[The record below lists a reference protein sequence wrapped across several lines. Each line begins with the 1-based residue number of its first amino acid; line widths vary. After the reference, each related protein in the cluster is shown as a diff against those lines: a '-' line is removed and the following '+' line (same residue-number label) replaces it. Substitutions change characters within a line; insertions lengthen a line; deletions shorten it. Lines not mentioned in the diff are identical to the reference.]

1 MPMDIDII
9 AGKQSLDRINLLMS
23 RIPHGE
29 REAIADEIIEIEKK
43 LTEKYKNKV
52 ENNFKKYYETI

>member
-1 MPMDIDII
+1 MAMDVDII

-29 REAIADEIIEIEKK
+29 REAIADEIIGIEKK
-43 LTEKYKNKV
+43 LTKKYKNKV
-52 ENNFKKYYETI
+52 ENKFKKCYETI

>member
-1 MPMDIDII
+1 MDVDII

-23 RIPHGE
+23 RIPHGK